1 MYAIVEDNNI
11 TQYINNPKSLVI
23 GDVRY
28 PAKIFQLWSK
38 SELNAIGI
46 YEIVNDL
53 TNYKDNNFYINT
65 NEQYNFADNQVTK
78 SWGTA
83 TARRLNDENAVD
95 DNGDPILDQDGV
107 QLINYGLKTEK
118 KKIVKQQASGLLEKT
133 DWHNHKALDDDGNQV
148 INYGLKTEKKRI
160 VKDQASGLLAPTDW
174 YIVKSTEVAD
184 YDVPDN
190 ILSFRADVRSKSNQ
204 METQI
209 DACTTVDELK
219 ALYEYTT
226 QEDGTQTRPLAEFP
240 KEI

>member
-11 TQYINNPKSLVI
+11 TQYINNPKSVVI

-28 PAKIFQLWSK
+28 PAKIFQLWSG

-46 YEIVNDL
+46 YEVITDS
-53 TNYKDNNFYINT
+53 TNYKDPAYYNNT
-65 NEQYNFADNQVTK
+65 NEQYNFADGQVTK

-83 TARRLNDENAVD
+83 TAKRLNDENAVD
-95 DNGDPILDQDGV
+95 EDGNN
-107 QLINYGLKTEK
+107 L
-118 KKIVKQQASGLLEKT
+118 
-133 DWHNHKALDDDGNQV
+133 LDDDGNQV

-160 VKDQASGLLAPTDW
+160 VKQQASGLLAPTDW
-174 YIVKSTEVAD
+174 YVVKSTEVAD
-184 YDVPDN
+184 YDVPAN
-190 ILSFRADVRSKSNQ
+190 ILSFRANVRSKSNE

-219 ALYEYTT
+219 ALYEYTR

-240 KEI
+240 EEI

>member
-1 MYAIVEDNNI
+1 MYAIVENNEI
-11 TQYINNPKSLVI
+11 TKLITNPKSLVI

-28 PAKIFQLWSK
+28 PAKIFQYWSK

-53 TNYKDNNFYINT
+53 TNYKDNEYYINT

-118 KKIVKQQASGLLEKT
+118 K
-133 DWHNHKALDDDGNQV
+133 
-148 INYGLKTEKKRI
+148 RI

-184 YDVPDN
+184 YNVPDN
-190 ILSFRADVRSKSNQ
+190 ILSFRADVRSKSNE

-219 ALYEYTT
+219 ALYEYTE